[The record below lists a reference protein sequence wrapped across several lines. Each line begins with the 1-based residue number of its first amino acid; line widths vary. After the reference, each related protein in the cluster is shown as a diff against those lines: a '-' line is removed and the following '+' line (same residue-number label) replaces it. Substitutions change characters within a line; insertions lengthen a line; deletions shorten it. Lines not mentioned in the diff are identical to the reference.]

1 MRRVALAVALFAA
14 GALLASEPS
23 ASAQTVQLLTLG
35 CGTGSSSSG
44 NSGIYESTGG
54 SVCVDAGGTSPSSAA
69 VIGIAGIVSASGEA
83 THALK
88 ATPGNLYS
96 VYATNLTATAG
107 FLQIFNA
114 VAAPADGAVTP
125 VDCVP
130 LPSNGMAS
138 LNYTTPEVF
147 SVGISV
153 AVSSATT
160 CFTKTTGVIT
170 AFIKGAVK

>member
-1 MRRVALAVALFAA
+1 MKRVALAVGLFVA
-14 GALLASEPS
+14 GAFVASGP
-23 ASAQTVQLLTLG
+23 AAPAQTVQLLTLG
-35 CGTGSSSSG
+35 CGTGGGVNG
-44 NSGIYESTGG
+44 NNGIYESVGG
-54 SVCVDAGGTSPSSAA
+54 SVCVDAGATQPSSAA
-69 VIGIAGIVSASGEA
+69 AAGLAGVVSASAEA
-83 THALK
+83 SHVLK
-88 ATPGNLYS
+88 AAAGNLYS

-107 FLQIFNA
+107 FLQVFNLAA
-114 VAAPADGAVTP
+114 VPIDGAVTP

-130 LPSNGMAS
+130 LPANGFAS

-153 AVSSATT
+153 VVSSATT